1 MHFDQNIIFIVIA
14 AVIGISR
21 LVARI
26 AENSREQ
33 SQRRNRQAQAQSQQR
48 QAPQQPPPV
57 FTRPKTDEE
66 RVREFLEALGQ
77 PAGTTPPPKVQP
89 RTDIPPRPV
98 APISPASLPQPFPRD
113 FIKPVAEKMRK
124 IFAPPPAIST
134 ATPSALG
141 ERAKPGDW
149 LREEAKVEAAAA
161 KFEGAARVSGEGRSG
176 SSELAGLNWKEAL
189 RFRDSVRAAVVL
201 REILGPPRA
210 LRELEAV

>member
-1 MHFDQNIIFIVIA
+1 MNFDSNIIFVIVA
-14 AVIGISR
+14 AIIGISR

-33 SQRRNRQAQAQSQQR
+33 SARRRGQAQSQQ
-48 QAPQQPPPV
+48 QQQPKLPPPI

-66 RVREFLEALGQ
+66 RVREFLEALGA

-113 FIKPVAEKMRK
+113 FIKPVAEKVRK
-124 IFAPPPAIST
+124 VFAPPPAIST
-134 ATPSALG
+134 ATPSASR
-141 ERAKPGDW
+141 ETAAPGDW
-149 LREEAKVEAAAA
+149 LSEEAKVEAAAT
-161 KFEGAARVSGEGRSG
+161 KFESAARASEESRGG
-176 SSELAGLNWKEAL
+176 SSELAGLNWKDAL
-189 RFRDSVRAAVVL
+189 RSRESVRAALVL

>member
-1 MHFDQNIIFIVIA
+1 MQFDQNIIFVIVA
-14 AVIGISR
+14 AIIGISR

-33 SQRRNRQAQAQSQQR
+33 SERRRRQAQSQQ
-48 QAPQQPPPV
+48 QQQSKSPPPI

-66 RVREFLEALGQ
+66 RVREFLEALGA

-98 APISPASLPQPFPRD
+98 VPISPASLPQPFPRD
-113 FIKPVAEKMRK
+113 FIKPVAEKVRK
-124 IFAPPPAIST
+124 VFTPPPAIST
-134 ATPSALG
+134 ATPPASG
-141 ERAKPGDW
+141 ETAEPGDW

-161 KFEGAARVSGEGRSG
+161 KFESVARVSGEGRAG
-176 SSELAGLNWKEAL
+176 SSELADLNWKEAL
-189 RFRDSVRAAVVL
+189 RSRESVRAALVL